1 MEKDDSDEDVKNLI
15 DNLNFDSTID
25 NPSFMNSTIDIYN
38 NDEIDFIGESLK
50 KYKKIVKS
58 IAHNNFIQIDNFLNE
73 QYLPYLT
80 KKIMEFFIK
89 NEYYFKNI
97 DYYIDLKY
105 YEIIKGLFQ
114 LIIDKELEINC
125 KMIKDNSKFY
135 KKYYFIQFQA
145 FINYKMCSNI
155 IRYIIIFLFNI
166 RLSSTSGHLQVS
178 ISNLQYIFK
187 NLKDDKFNSTDKKI
201 IELTKNLNNYE
212 PIIFPI
218 YNILGGNYGLRYC
231 ICGNCFICKNKK
243 DGFPFDN
250 LINYLNKL
258 NLPIN
263 ENNKDNEYE
272 YTQLLYSER
281 KKKNSPNN
289 IDNITCSFCNNNKSE
304 LTKIFCDHFQG
315 IDHLCIFY
323 MCGNC
328 FEEFYNK
335 DYTKTNELCPNCYKY
350 IVNFSYITSIEN
362 YMKYI
367 KSNQDKNPENK
378 ENNLNF

>member
-1 MEKDDSDEDVKNLI
+1 MEKSDSDEDIMNILEPM
-15 DNLNFDSTID
+15 NFDESID
-25 NPSFMNSTIDIYN
+25 DPSFMNSTIN
-38 NDEIDFIGESLK
+38 LKKNKEIDFYGESISN
-50 KYKKIVKS
+50 YINIVES
-58 IAHNNFIQIDNFLNE
+58 IDKNNYIKFDNFLNE
-73 QYLPYLT
+73 NYLPDLT
-80 KKIMEFFIK
+80 KKIMQFFVK
-89 NEYYFKNI
+89 NDHYFSNVDYDI
-97 DYYIDLKY
+97 DSNY
-105 YEIIKGLFQ
+105 YEKIKDLFQ
-114 LIIDKELEINC
+114 LIIDKKLEINC

-145 FINYKMCSNI
+145 FIVYKICSNI
-155 IRYIIIFLFNI
+155 IRYIIVILFNI
-166 RLSSTSGHLQVS
+166 RLSAYSGHLQVS
-178 ISNLQYIFK
+178 ISNLKYIFK
-187 NLKDDKFNSTDKKI
+187 NLKDDKFNDPTKK
-201 IELTKNLNNYE
+201 ELNLTKILNNNK

-231 ICGNCFICKNKK
+231 ICGNCYICKNKN
-243 DGFPFDN
+243 DFPFDN
-250 LINYLNKL
+250 IIDYLNKL
-258 NLPIN
+258 NLKEN
-263 ENNKDNEYE
+263 ERDFE